1 MVHCGSDAS
10 DVLCDSCRH
19 AAFAAT
25 PRYGAG
31 LCVTADRAPDRAADR
46 ARGADGG
53 APNDAVRRFDR
64 ISHWVTV
71 IGLVLTAAL
80 VIAGFASG
88 TFRSVGA
95 VRDFLGHFGVWAPL
109 AFTGIQAIQCVFPV
123 IPGGAGVVAG
133 PILFGPVVGTICN
146 YVGQCIGSIAAFLI
160 SRRLGRA
167 LVESRMRSARSR
179 KYLAWL
185 DHPHY
190 PRWFAAAIALPVAP
204 DDLLCYLTGLTDMRV
219 RTFVLIIV
227 LCKPWSVAAYSFGI
241 IAILNHLFPGTGF

>member
-1 MVHCGSDAS
+1 M
-10 DVLCDSCRH
+10 
-19 AAFAAT
+19 
-25 PRYGAG
+25 
-31 LCVTADRAPDRAADR
+31 TADRDTGPAP
-46 ARGADGG
+46 GAEQS
-53 APNDAVRRFDR
+53 ASNDAVLRFDR

-71 IGLVLTAAL
+71 VGLVFTAGL

-88 TFRSVGA
+88 TFRSVAA
-95 VRDFLGHFGVWAPL
+95 VREFLGHFGVLAPL

-190 PRWFAAAIALPVAP
+190 ARWFAGAIALPVAP
-204 DDLLCYLTGLTDMRV
+204 DDLLCYLTGLTDMKL

-227 LCKPWSVAAYSFGI
+227 LCKPWSVMAYSFGI
-241 IAILNHLFPGTGF
+241 IAILNHLFPGMGF